1 MLFRSAMLF
10 IGGRALRAKGLE
22 LAGKIAAKT
31 GCKVQ
36 AAGGTARIE
45 RGAGRVPVLRLHFV
59 VETALEML
67 KGTKTMVLVGTKAPA
82 AFFAYPGKPSV
93 LTPEGCTGRNW
104 HLYRIA
110 QGENEITGY
119 RCGEI
124 GRVKVDVELIVAA
137 LNDRRQWSKGSER
150 ARNPRRAAAATK
162 PPPG

>member
-1 MLFRSAMLF
+1 MASSEVPGESYRLVS
-10 IGGRALRAKGLE
+10 
-22 LAGKIAAKT
+22 
-31 GCKVQ
+31 
-36 AAGGTARIE
+36 IE
-45 RGAGRVPVLRLHFV
+45 A
-59 VETALEML
+59 
-67 KGTKTMVLVGTKAPA
+67 
-82 AFFAYPGKPSV
+82 V